1 MKFFEIAKKAGR
13 GLAMTA
19 TILAAVSL
27 TAAPGTAYARDWHHG
42 GGGNWHHHHGGPGP
56 GLVLG
61 LLAGGV
67 AGAAIACR
75 VTAMAGR
82 WAVLCAVAVIG
93 LPPRGICRSLH
104 EPT

>member
-67 AGAAIACR
+67 AGAAIASAARPEMVCPS
-75 VTAMAGR
+75 VIAA
-82 WAVLCAVAVIG
+82 ACAHALSRG
-93 LPPRGICRSLH
+93 LSV
-104 EPT
+104 